1 MTSAAST
8 SILAIDTSA
17 LLRRYVPD
25 VAARLVTATMEAA
38 PIWCASALAR
48 TELLAALHRLSMA
61 PFQHEELWRSARAD
75 WDAFH
80 VVPVDGRCLS
90 AAADLAA
97 RYGLAVGDAI
107 HLAAAD
113 RLPRPVRYLSFERRQ
128 LSAAVEL
135 GLDVVTP
142 IDG

>member
-1 MTSAAST
+1 MNAPAAP
-8 SILAIDTSA
+8 ILAIDTSA
-17 LLRRYVPD
+17 LIRRYVPD
-25 VAARLVTATMEAA
+25 RDATLVLDAMEAA
-38 PIWCASALAR
+38 PVWCASALAR
-48 TELLAALHRLSMA
+48 TELLAGLHRLSMA
-61 PFQHEELWRSARAD
+61 PFQHEELWRAARAD

-90 AAADLAA
+90 AAADLAS

-142 IDG
+142 TDR